1 MERKYY
7 NYLIKWKN
15 DEFRKPLLIYGARQ
29 VGKTTLIKD
38 IFAKNYFSKYVYID
52 FKIDRDERVFIKNHV
67 NAKDIINYLS
77 MRKNIIIDK
86 DTLLIFD
93 EIQECMPCITALK
106 YFEQDFKEIP
116 VIASG
121 SMIRIKIHQIEYQ
134 GKNIKF
140 DPEIEPN
147 NQDGNNNYM
156 FPTGKIDALVMYPMD
171 FEEYLI
177 ARNKQMYD
185 FLKEKYNSDN
195 KVLDNEYHE
204 MAMKYVYEYM
214 LVGGMPEI
222 VDIFIKT
229 NSYVRARKNLITLY
243 NDYLND
249 MALFQI
255 SQETIMR
262 TKNVF
267 NNVYKELNK
276 ENKNFKISEIES
288 GKKFRDYMFPLDWLE
303 VGNIVYKSY
312 QIKEYVTYPL
322 SSEENSLF
330 RIYLSDLGYFSLQSG
345 ISAENF
351 ITNVKDNTLSGI
363 FFENYVACELRT
375 RGIDLFYWKGKTSS
389 ELEFII
395 AKNNTIIPIDV
406 KKNKGNL
413 KSLETYRKNNKND
426 LAIKV
431 SQNKY
436 GYNNENKV
444 LTLPFYYLP
453 FYLNEMN
460 IMENE

>member
-1 MERKYY
+1 MDRKHL
-7 NYLIKWKN
+7 NDLEKWIS
-15 DEFRKPLLIYGARQ
+15 DPFRKPLIIYGARQ

-38 IFAKNYFSKYVYID
+38 IFAEKYFNNKYIYID
-52 FKIDRDERVFIKNHV
+52 FKINRDERVFIKNHV

-77 MRKNIIIDK
+77 LKNNMVIDK
-86 DTLLIFD
+86 DTLIIFD

-106 YFEQDFKEIP
+106 YFEQNYKQIP

-134 GKNIKF
+134 GKNIKL
-140 DPEIEPN
+140 DSEIEPI

-156 FPTGKIDALVMYPMD
+156 FPTGKIDTLEMYPMD

-177 ARNKQMYD
+177 SRNRQLYD
-185 FLKEKYNSDN
+185 YIKEKYYSDN
-195 KVLDNEYHE
+195 KVLDDEYHE

-229 NSYVRARKNLITLY
+229 NSYVRAKQNLVNLY

-262 TKNVF
+262 TKKVF
-267 NNVYKELNK
+267 NNIYKELNK

-288 GKKFRDYMFPLDWLE
+288 GKKYRDYMFPLDWLE
-303 VGNIVYKSY
+303 AGNIIYKSH
-312 QIKEYVTYPL
+312 QLKEYVTYPL
-322 SSEENSLF
+322 SSEESSLF
-330 RIYLSDLGYFSLQSG
+330 RVYLSDLGYFSLQSG

-351 ITNVKDNTLSGI
+351 ITSIKNNTLSGI
-363 FFENYVACELRT
+363 FFENFVACELKS
-375 RGIDLFYWKGKTSS
+375 RGINLFYWKGKTSS
-389 ELEFII
+389 ELEFILER
-395 AKNNTIIPIDV
+395 NSSLIPIDV

-413 KSLETYRKNNKND
+413 KSLYIYRKNNKNNI
-426 LAIKV
+426 AIKV

-436 GYNNENKV
+436 GFNEDNRL
-444 LTLPFYYLP
+444 LTLPFYYLS
-453 FYLNEMN
+453 FYLDDNN
-460 IMENE
+460 N